1 MISKLIRGQFLIL
14 GKEPDGDS
22 IRFVPDDA
30 LLFDDLYRYHRMR
43 FNENDG
49 SIQLRLEGVDAPET
63 HYGPKY
69 AQPLGEAARN
79 ALLETLG
86 YDLHKIEWSGQKVVV
101 DENAPVRG
109 AIITDGADAN
119 GRPISYVFR
128 EDADVLAPLND
139 GAELAPSVQ
148 AVEQSSNYAMVTGG
162 HAYTTFYTS
171 MPKKLRRYVRTA
183 AAAAKLHRRGVW
195 AADST
200 DQFWL
205 SEIEDVTVPAGAL
218 ILPKLFRR
226 CIDYVKSRFDGTLEE
241 WLKARDSG
249 PRPENDRV
257 LLESIGFETSLSELV
272 ETVNG
277 YVRLKHDLLDLVFVE
292 K

>member
-1 MISKLIRGQFLIL
+1 MTSTLIRGQFLIL

-30 LLFDDLYRYHRMR
+30 SSFEELYRYHRMR
-43 FNENDG
+43 FNQNDG
-49 SIQLRLEGVDAPET
+49 SIQLRLEGIDTPET

-69 AQPLGEAARN
+69 AQPLGDTARN
-79 ALLETLG
+79 ALLEALG
-86 YDLHKIEWSGQKVVV
+86 YDLQKIDWSGEKVVA
-101 DENAPVRG
+101 DRNEAVRG

-128 EDADVLAPLND
+128 EDAPFLDALND
-139 GAELAPSVQ
+139 GAELSPS
-148 AVEQSSNYAMVTGG
+148 AKISEQSANYAMVTSG
-162 HAYTTFYTS
+162 HAYLTLYTS
-171 MPKKLRRYVRTA
+171 MPKRLRRHFRA
-183 AAAAKLHRRGVW
+183 AATQARKAGKGVW

-200 DQFWL
+200 EQFWL
-205 SEIEDVTVPAGAL
+205 SDLADVTAPDGAL

-226 CIDYVKSRFDGTLEE
+226 SVDYIKSGFDGTLEE
-241 WLKARDSG
+241 WLQARNSG

-257 LLESIGFETSLSELV
+257 LLESAGFETSLSEIV
-272 ETVNG
+272 ETING
-277 YVRLKHDLLDLVFVE
+277 YVRLKHDFLDVVFVE